1 MPSSECLLTDQIYNA
16 GPGLFGFDPAVT
28 SRSAFASLE
37 AEVADFGIFSA
48 STVRECQNHVCYH
61 VFPLAVFVPPC
72 VCAALASLTVL
83 T

>member
-37 AEVADFGIFSA
+37 AEVA
-48 STVRECQNHVCYH
+48 
-61 VFPLAVFVPPC
+61 
-72 VCAALASLTVL
+72 VL
-83 T
+83 G